1 MKNQIIGGKLTIT
14 LAYQNLFDMLPFSA
28 NMQAI
33 KDQKQSLVKSELQLE
48 QLYQKTEM
56 TIHNSVADIN
66 KSLDNINSM
75 NRNIEV
81 AQAAYNSTL
90 RGYNNG
96 SQEELAVKDAETSLR
111 QAKLGLTNEKFTFIT
126 TVLNLENQ
134 LNTKLTK

>member
-1 MKNQIIGGKLTIT
+1 
-14 LAYQNLFDMLPFSA
+14 
-28 NMQAI
+28 
-33 KDQKQSLVKSELQLE
+33 
-48 QLYQKTEM
+48 
-56 TIHNSVADIN
+56 
-66 KSLDNINSM
+66 M

-96 SQEELAVKDAETSLR
+96 SQEELAVKDAENSLS

-126 TVLNLENQ
+126 TVLKLENQ